1 MEERME
7 KDASPMHVSNDDV
20 QSIESQTD
28 EEADNISCPLFL
40 DGLPKNFSQNAAL
53 AALASLMD
61 EETTEKSKHDVK
73 RLSSSFASA
82 SSFEKIA
89 VGGGKVRQEKSGRR
103 IRQMNNNPYPRPI
116 KKASKPVSI
125 AETSLFLKLWKLK

>member
-7 KDASPMHVSNDDV
+7 TDAPTLHVSNDDV

-53 AALASLMD
+53 AALASLLD
-61 EETTEKSKHDVK
+61 EETTDKSKHDVK
-73 RLSSSFASA
+73 SVSSLSISA
-82 SSFEKIA
+82 SQFENVA
-89 VGGGKVRQEKSGRR
+89 VGGGKVRRKKNGRR
-103 IRQMNNNPYPRPI
+103 IRQINNNPYPRPI
-116 KKASKPVSI
+116 KKASKPVSV